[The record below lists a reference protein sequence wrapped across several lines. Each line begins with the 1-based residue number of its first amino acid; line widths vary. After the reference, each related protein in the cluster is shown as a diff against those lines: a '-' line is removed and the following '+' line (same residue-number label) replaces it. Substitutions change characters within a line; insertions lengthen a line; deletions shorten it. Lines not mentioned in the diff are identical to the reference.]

1 MTVTTLFVAYTAV
14 AVLAAVAA
22 FIASARLGV
31 ERPPAS
37 ERVGLSLAAG
47 AVWPVILLGMAEL
60 SSFALYAKVH
70 EHADDD
76 LRVNVDDDLRV
87 NVPV

>member
-1 MTVTTLFVAYTAV
+1 VTGTLFAAYAVV
-14 AVLAAVAA
+14 AVLAALAA

-37 ERVGLSLAAG
+37 ERIGLSLAAG
-47 AVWPVILLGMAEL
+47 AVWPVILLGVAEL

-76 LRVNVDDDLRV
+76 MRVNVDDGMRV
-87 NVPV
+87 DALV

>member
-1 MTVTTLFVAYTAV
+1 MTGTLFAAYTVV
-14 AVLAAVAA
+14 AVVAALAA

-37 ERVGLSLAAG
+37 ERIGLSLAAG
-47 AVWPVILLGMAEL
+47 AVWPVILLGVAEL

-70 EHADDD
+70 EHDDD
-76 LRVNVDDDLRV
+76 EMRVDVLV
-87 NVPV
+87 